1 MTATIEATFTAP
13 VWRHHGEAG
22 WHFLTLTGGL
32 ADEIRSQVEP
42 AGFGSVRVE
51 ATIGGTTWQT
61 SVFPDKGSGSYV
73 LPVKA
78 AVRHTERIE
87 ADDEVTVRLLVIRR
101 ASPTS
106 RR

>member
-1 MTATIEATFTAP
+1 MAKGIEGTFTAR
-13 VWRHHGEAG
+13 VWRHPGVAG

-51 ATIGGTTWQT
+51 ATLGGTTWLT
-61 SVFPDKGSGSYV
+61 SVFPDKASGSYL

-78 AVRHTERIE
+78 AVRRKERIE
-87 ADDEVTVRLLVIRR
+87 ADDEVTIRLLV
-101 ASPTS
+101 S
-106 RR
+106 R